1 MKTPIETC
9 FADWMY
15 CTVNSWRAFEH
26 DFAGDYGER
35 EQTRKALKLDICRV

>member
-9 FADWMY
+9 FADWMS
-15 CTVNSWRAFEH
+15 CIMNSNHTFEH

-35 EQTRKALKLDICRV
+35 SRLEKLSN